1 MISIIDTFGYN
12 VATVASMLLAIF
24 VVLVS
29 RTRTSNQRGTVQ
41 YPPFAPVGFL
51 KAATGVSG
59 LQAPWF
65 LLDLARK
72 TSSDIFKLPIPIPGG
87 FYIINHPAIAREI
100 LTDKSTDKPTKI
112 YEPFANVA
120 GHENIFTRPNNAQ
133 WKAVRKGTAH
143 AFSLSQ
149 VNRMNRICAK
159 HVKKWIAQFLE
170 PLVADTN
177 ADASDATADHSS
189 TDNIMKNQNQHQSAF
204 FDPSKEM
211 LRLTFGAIMESAFEY
226 ESSEEEFNNF
236 LHHVENGLVEFA
248 LKQAF
253 GTIRK
258 YYAFLDP
265 SYWNAVRSCRIIQAF
280 AQRVLN
286 TYRNNPNKSSHNTV
300 IKLITQNESLKTD
313 RERVSEMI
321 VFMVAGFDTTG
332 FTLSNTLILLAK
344 HPRVADKLQKE
355 LLSMEPDQR
364 SKSKYLKCV
373 IEESKRLLPVA
384 AMGSIR
390 VTGRDFTFNDYNGNN
405 TNTSM
410 VVLPKNANVFIP
422 FVLMHR
428 HAGAFEDPD
437 SFHPERWQ
445 FQDDDEDV
453 EDDNDGDD
461 CNKNHRKR
469 DKAKAKAMKEAL
481 MPFSVGN
488 RNCPGQSLALA
499 EIYSVLPRILANY
512 KLHVEREG
520 DLEYFLTLKY
530 KGCLL
535 KATRVGTEF

>member
-1 MISIIDTFGYN
+1 MISSTIDTFGIN
-12 VATVASMLLAIF
+12 HVATVASILLVIL

-29 RTRTSNQRGTVQ
+29 RTHTSNKRGAVQ

-51 KAATGVSG
+51 KVATGVSG

-72 TSSDIFKLPIPIPGG
+72 TSSDIFKLPIPFPGG
-87 FYIINHPAIAREI
+87 FYVINHPAIAREI
-100 LTDKSTDKPTKI
+100 LTDESTNKPTKVF
-112 YEPFANVA
+112 EPLRIAA
-120 GHENIFTRPNNAQ
+120 GHENILTRPNSAQ

-143 AFSLSQ
+143 AFSSSQ
-149 VNRMNRICAK
+149 VNHMNRICTK
-159 HVKKWIAQFLE
+159 HVEKWIAQFLE

-177 ADASDATADHSS
+177 ADAADDSS
-189 TDNIMKNQNQHQSAF
+189 TDNIMKNQHQHQSAF

-211 LRLTFGAIMESAFEY
+211 SRLTFRAIMESAFEY

-248 LKQAF
+248 LKQF
-253 GTIRK
+253 NPIRK

-265 SYWNAVRSCRIIQAF
+265 SYWNAVRSCRTFQAF
-280 AQRVLN
+280 AQRVLD
-286 TYRNNPNKSSHNTV
+286 TYRNNPNKSPHNTV
-300 IKLITQNESLKTD
+300 VKLITQNESLKTD
-313 RERVSEMI
+313 RERVSEMLA
-321 VFMVAGFDTTG
+321 FMIAGFDTTG

-344 HPRVADKLQKE
+344 HPRVAEKLQKE
-355 LLSMEPDQR
+355 LLSMEPVQR

-373 IEESKRLLPVA
+373 IEESKRLLPVVA
-384 AMGSIR
+384 LGSIR
-390 VTGRDFTFNDYNGNN
+390 VTGRDFTFNNNNGN

-410 VVLPKNANVFIP
+410 VVIPKNANVIMP

-428 HAGAFEDPD
+428 YAGTFEDPD

-445 FQDDDEDV
+445 FQDNYEDV

-461 CNKNHRKR
+461 SNNNHRKH

-488 RNCPGQSLALA
+488 RNCPGQSLVLA

-535 KATRVGTEF
+535 KATRVGTKM